1 MDDINN
7 LLKKNT
13 DKNPLTDNT
22 DNSKDV
28 FFYNSNSKN
37 ADDAV
42 KTLQQSDNNYNQQTN
57 NDYNQQAD
65 NNHRQQAETSQD
77 VWRTSSNNAE
87 FGSQQ
92 TSYSQQSQHLNYK
105 GGNVNNVP
113 GQGAATAS
121 MVLGIIGIFFWIISI
136 GSFISII
143 LGIIGLV
150 FAVKSKNEGFVGAVR
165 TAGFVMSII
174 NIVAG
179 AIITLLT
186 ISIFLAALSS
196 I

>member
-92 TSYSQQSQHLNYK
+92 TSYSQQS
-105 GGNVNNVP
+105 P
-113 GQGAATAS
+113 ATPRRPC
-121 MVLGIIGIFFWIISI
+121 V
-136 GSFISII
+136 
-143 LGIIGLV
+143 
-150 FAVKSKNEGFVGAVR
+150 
-165 TAGFVMSII
+165 
-174 NIVAG
+174 
-179 AIITLLT
+179 
-186 ISIFLAALSS
+186 
-196 I
+196 